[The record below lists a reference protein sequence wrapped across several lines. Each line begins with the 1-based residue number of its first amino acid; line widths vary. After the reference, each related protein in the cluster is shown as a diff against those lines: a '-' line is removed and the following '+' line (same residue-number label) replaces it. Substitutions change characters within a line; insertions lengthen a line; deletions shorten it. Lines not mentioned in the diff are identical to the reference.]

1 MVLMEKANGHISV
14 WLLSLSRDM
23 GFREEP
29 EVCPMRHPLS
39 IPQGKFS
46 APAARKQLFWEEVEQ
61 QANRTVKRLVEGGLE
76 IEREAYLGLK
86 THQRAKERRDYRN
99 GYYVRTLLLAH
110 GVIPDLRVPR
120 TRSGNFQSELLPRY
134 TRHAETFDQEVQE
147 LVLSGVSMRK
157 VSRFLRKLLGGVSVS
172 PMTVSRIWQQ
182 LRREMATFQ
191 NRPLKDRYAFLYL
204 DGFAVR
210 IRRAFKRPQVAVVAL
225 GVTPYGQAEILGF
238 RIAPSESTD
247 ACGRL
252 LQDLFNRG
260 LVGKNLQLVI
270 HDGAKGWKEALT
282 FVYPTTP
289 FQSCTVHKVRGL
301 LKYLR
306 SPFQHR
312 ALLADATNCFNAP
325 NIFVAKTRLREF
337 IRKWQHLEPKAVA
350 VFCSGLEACFSF
362 YRFPAEL
369 HRRIRSTNLLER
381 FLEEW
386 RRRVKPIRS
395 FADETSCELVLFSV
409 AQLFNQEQAEKCPK
423 K

>member
-1 MVLMEKANGHISV
+1 
-14 WLLSLSRDM
+14 
-23 GFREEP
+23 
-29 EVCPMRHPLS
+29 MRQPLYL
-39 IPQGKFS
+39 PRGKFS

-61 QANRTVKRLVEGGLE
+61 QANRTVKRLVEEGLE
-76 IEREAYLGLK
+76 IDRDTYLGLK
-86 THQRAKERRDYRN
+86 VHQRSAARCDYRN

-110 GVIPDLRVPR
+110 GVIPNLRVPR

-134 TRHAETFDQEVQE
+134 SRHAEAFDREVQE

-157 VSRFLRKLLGGVSVS
+157 VCRLLKKLLGGVTVS
-172 PMTVSRIWQQ
+172 PMTVSRIWQK
-182 LRREMATFQ
+182 LRLEMAAFQ
-191 NRPLKDRYAFLYL
+191 NRPLEDRYAFLYL
-204 DGFAVR
+204 DGFSVA
-210 IRRAFKRPQVAVVAL
+210 IRRAFRRPQVAVVAL
-225 GVTPYGQAEILGF
+225 GVTAEGRAEILGF
-238 RIAPSESTD
+238 RVAPSESAE

-260 LVGKNLQLVI
+260 LTGGSLQLVI
-270 HDGAKGWKEALT
+270 HDGAGGWKEALA

-312 ALLADATNCFNAP
+312 TLLGDAAGCFNAP
-325 NIFVAKTRLREF
+325 NLFVAKARLRTF
-337 IRKWQHLEPKAVA
+337 IQKWQPLEPKAVA
-350 VFCSGLEACFSF
+350 RFCSGLEACFTF

-369 HRRIRSTNLLER
+369 HPRIRSTSLLER

-395 FADETSCELVLFSV
+395 FADETSCELVLFSI
-409 AQLFNQEQAEKCPK
+409 AQLYNQDQAEKCPK

>member
-1 MVLMEKANGHISV
+1 
-14 WLLSLSRDM
+14 
-23 GFREEP
+23 
-29 EVCPMRHPLS
+29 MRHALY

-46 APAARKQLFWEEVEQ
+46 APVARKQLFWQEIEQ
-61 QANRTVKRLVEGGLE
+61 DTNRAVKRLVEQGLE

-86 THQRAKERRDYRN
+86 SHQRATERSDYRN
-99 GYYVRTLLLAH
+99 GYYLRTLLLAH

-120 TRSGNFQSELLPRY
+120 TRSGDFQSELLPRY
-134 TRHAETFDQEVQE
+134 TRHVETFDQEVQE

-157 VSRFLRKLLGGVSVS
+157 VSRFLKKLLGGVTVS
-172 PMTVSRIWQQ
+172 PPTVSRIWRQ
-182 LRREMATFQ
+182 LSRGMLAFQ
-191 NRPLKDRYAFLYL
+191 RRPLEDRYAFLYL

-210 IRRAFKRPQVAVVAL
+210 IRKAFKRPHTAVVAL
-225 GVTPYGQAEILGF
+225 GVTAEGQAEILGF

-260 LVGKNLQLVI
+260 LTGKNLQLVI
-270 HDGAKGWKEALT
+270 HDGARGWKEALT

-306 SPFQHR
+306 FPYQHR
-312 ALLADATNCFNAP
+312 ALLADAARCFNAP
-325 NIFVAKTRLREF
+325 NIFVAKARLREF
-337 IRKWQHLEPKAVA
+337 IQKWKAIEPKAVA
-350 VFCSGLEACFSF
+350 AFCSGLEAYFTF

-369 HRRIRSTNLLER
+369 HPRIRSTNLLER

-409 AQLFNQEQAEKCPK
+409 AQLFNQDQAEKCPK

>member
-1 MVLMEKANGHISV
+1 MQQ
-14 WLLSLSRDM
+14 LLYVP
-23 GFREEP
+23 G
-29 EVCPMRHPLS
+29 
-39 IPQGKFS
+39 GKFS

-61 QANRTVKRLVEGGLE
+61 QANRTVKRLVEAGLE

-86 THQRAKERRDYRN
+86 THQRAQERRDYRN

-110 GVIPDLRVPR
+110 GVIPDLHVPR

-134 TRHAETFDQEVQE
+134 SRHAEAFDREVQE

-157 VSRFLRKLLGGVSVS
+157 VSRFLRKLLGGVTVS
-172 PMTVSRIWQQ
+172 PPTVSRIWRQ
-182 LRREMATFQ
+182 LRDQMAVFQ
-191 NRPLKDRYAFLYL
+191 QRPLEDRYAFLYL

-210 IRRAFKRPQVAVVAL
+210 IRKAFRRPHTAVVAM
-225 GVTPYGQAEILGF
+225 GVTACGRAEILGF
-238 RIAPSESTD
+238 RIAPSESAD

-260 LVGKNLQLVI
+260 LTGKNLQLVI

-312 ALLADATNCFNAP
+312 ALLADAAGCFNAP
-325 NIFVAKTRLREF
+325 NIFVAKARLREF
-337 IRKWQHLEPKAVA
+337 IRKWQPLEPKAVA
-350 VFCSGLEACFSF
+350 VFCSGLEACFTF

-369 HRRIRSTNLLER
+369 HPRIRSTNLLER

-409 AQLFNQEQAEKCPK
+409 AQLFNQEQTEKCPK

>member
-1 MVLMEKANGHISV
+1 
-14 WLLSLSRDM
+14 
-23 GFREEP
+23 
-29 EVCPMRHPLS
+29 
-39 IPQGKFS
+39 
-46 APAARKQLFWEEVEQ
+46 
-61 QANRTVKRLVEGGLE
+61 
-76 IEREAYLGLK
+76 LK

>member
-1 MVLMEKANGHISV
+1 
-14 WLLSLSRDM
+14 
-23 GFREEP
+23 
-29 EVCPMRHPLS
+29 MRHLLYV
-39 IPQGKFS
+39 PQGKFS
-46 APAARKQLFWEEVEQ
+46 APAARKQLFWDEIEQ
-61 QANRTVKRLVEGGLE
+61 ATNRTVRRLVERGLE

-86 THQRAKERRDYRN
+86 THQRAKERSDYRN

-134 TRHAETFDQEVQE
+134 SRHAEAFDQEVQE
-147 LVLSGVSMRK
+147 LVLSGASMRK
-157 VSRFLRKLLGGVSVS
+157 TSRFLKKLLGGVTVS
-172 PMTVSRIWQQ
+172 PTTVSRIWQK
-182 LRREMATFQ
+182 LRTEMAAFQ
-191 NRPLKDRYAFLYL
+191 QRSLEDRYAFLYL

-210 IRRAFKRPQVAVVAL
+210 IRKAFRRLHTVVVAL
-225 GVTPYGQAEILGF
+225 GVTAEGRAEILGF
-238 RIAPSESTD
+238 RMAPSESTD

-260 LVGKNLQLVI
+260 LTGKNLQLVI

-306 SPFQHR
+306 SPSFHR
-312 ALLADATNCFNAP
+312 YLLADAAACFNATT
-325 NIFVAKTRLREF
+325 IFEAKTRLREF
-337 IRKWQHLEPKAVA
+337 IRKWRHREPKAVA
-350 VFCSGLEACFSF
+350 AFCSGLENCFTF
-362 YRFPAEL
+362 YRFPVQL
-369 HRRIRSTNLLER
+369 HPKIRSTNLLER

-395 FADETSCELVLFSV
+395 FVDETSCELVLFSV
-409 AQLFNQEQAEKCPK
+409 AQLYNQNQAEKYPK